1 MNVAESAYARR
12 ERIFMSREAV
22 AAGCLAAGAF
32 ALLFWGVH
40 RADPHYYYAP
50 AVRSMSDSWHAFV
63 YGALDPAGSITLDK
77 MPGAFWLQALS
88 ARLFGYSD
96 WSIALPQ
103 ALLFGA
109 TVLVLFDTVRAWAG
123 AKAGLA
129 AGLVVLLT
137 PITVALGR
145 INIPDTTLVFCQ
157 VCAAHATLRATRTER
172 LRPLMIAAVWLG
184 LAFQVKMGQA
194 FAVLPSLGV
203 TYLVAA
209 PGSLGKRIGRGAAAL
224 AVMAGIS
231 MLWPLLLTLTPASAR
246 PYVDGSQHNSV
257 WEMVFG
263 YNGLGRFIQFGKNAP
278 IMAAFGGE
286 SSWSR
291 LFGATLGPQI
301 SWLVPFATLAFALGI
316 ALRRGTPRTDA
327 LRAGWILWGSWLLV
341 HAIEFSTTSDIH
353 PYYTATLAPAI
364 AALTGAGFVAF
375 AEQWIAGARIG
386 RGFPIAVATTGICAV
401 FLSLREKEYL
411 PWVWPAVAGLTVIAC
426 VLLAIRQKPRVA
438 LGAAAAAMLLA
449 PAHWALAASG
459 NPMKGLSTISPV
471 AGPVRPLSSQTMA
484 ALHGFPAHVH
494 IPMSVGDMHMST
506 PNKNLIAYVAAH
518 HQGERY
524 VFAVP
529 TANTAAPYLRA
540 GYSVLPMGGFTGSA
554 PMPTVDDLSTA
565 IAAGQLRYVLTGG
578 FHGKMGGPI
587 ARERQ
592 EWVQSHCEPVPP
604 ADYANPTEPTGPP
617 GNPEV
622 LFDCHKGNSRL
633 NVSGSK

>member
-1 MNVAESAYARR
+1 MTVAQSAYAQR
-12 ERIFMSREAV
+12 ERISMSRETI
-22 AAGCLAAGAF
+22 AAGVLAAGAF

-88 ARLFGYSD
+88 ARLFGYSN

-103 ALLFGA
+103 ALLLGA

-123 AKAGLA
+123 PA
-129 AGLVVLLT
+129 AGLGAGLVLTLT

-157 VCAAHATLRATRTER
+157 VCAAHALFRAIRTGD
-172 LRPLMIAAVWLG
+172 LRPLAVAAVWLG

-194 FAVLPSLGV
+194 FAVLPSFGL
-203 TYLVAA
+203 TYLIAA
-209 PGSLGKRIGRGAAAL
+209 PGSLGKRVGRAAAAL
-224 AVMAGIS
+224 VVMVGIS
-231 MLWPLLLTLTPASAR
+231 LLWPLLLTLTPASAR
-246 PYVDGSQHNSV
+246 PYVDGSEHNSV

-263 YNGLGRFIQFGKNAP
+263 YNGLGRFIQFGKSAP

-301 SWLVPFATLAFALGI
+301 GWLVPFAALAFAVGI
-316 ALRRGTPRTDA
+316 AQHRGTPRTDPR
-327 LRAGWILWGSWLLV
+327 RAGWLLWGSWLLV

-364 AALTGAGFVAF
+364 AALAGAGFVAL
-375 AEQWIAGARIG
+375 AEQWVARTRLG
-386 RGFPIAVATTGICAV
+386 HGLPVAVATTGLCAV
-401 FLSLREKEYL
+401 VLSLREKDYL
-411 PWVWPAVAGLTVIAC
+411 PWVWPAAVGLTLVAC
-426 VLLAIRQKPRVA
+426 ILLAIRQRPRVA
-438 LGAAAAAMLLA
+438 LATAAAAMLLA
-449 PAHWALAASG
+449 PAHWAVAASG
-459 NPMKGLSTISPV
+459 NPVKGLSTISPV
-471 AGPVRPLSSQTMA
+471 AGPVRPLSSKTMA

-494 IPMSVGDMHMST
+494 IPISVGDMHMST
-506 PNKNLIAYVAAH
+506 PNTSLLTYVAAH

-554 PMPTVDDLSTA
+554 PMPTVDELSAA

-578 FHGKMGGPI
+578 FHGKMGGAT

-592 EWVQSHCEPVPP
+592 QWVQSHCEPVPP
-604 ADYANPTEPTGPP
+604 ADYENPTEATGPP

-622 LFDCHKGNSRL
+622 LFDCHNL
-633 NVSGSK
+633 SGSR

>member
-1 MNVAESAYARR
+1 MSVAESAYARR
-12 ERIFMSREAV
+12 ERISMSREAI

-88 ARLFGYSD
+88 ARLFGYSN

-109 TVLVLFDTVRAWAG
+109 TVLMLFDTVRAWAG
-123 AKAGLA
+123 AKAGLG
-129 AGLVVLLT
+129 AGLVFALT
-137 PITVALGR
+137 PITIALGR

-157 VCAAHATLRATRTER
+157 VCAARAMLRATHTGH
-172 LRPLMIAAVWLG
+172 LRPLLAAAVWLG

-194 FAVLPSLGV
+194 FAVVPSFGLA
-203 TYLVAA
+203 YLVAA
-209 PGSLGKRIGRGAAAL
+209 PGSLGKRITRGGAAL
-224 AVMAGIS
+224 VVMAGIS
-231 MLWPLLLTLTPASAR
+231 LLWPLLLWLTPASAR
-246 PYVDGSQHNSV
+246 PYVDGSEHNSV

-263 YNGLGRFIQFGKNAP
+263 YNGLGRFIQLGKNAP
-278 IMAAFGGE
+278 IMAALAGE
-286 SSWSR
+286 SSWDR

-301 SWLVPFATLAFALGI
+301 GWLVPFAALAFVVGI
-316 ALRRGTPRTDA
+316 ALRRGSPRTDA
-327 LRAGWILWGSWLLV
+327 RRAGWLLWGSWLLV
-341 HAIEFSTTSDIH
+341 HAVEFSTTSDIH

-364 AALTGAGFVAF
+364 AALTGAGFVAL
-375 AEQWIAGARIG
+375 AEPWAAGARLG
-386 RGFPIAVATTGICAV
+386 RGLPAAVAATGICAV
-401 FLSLREKEYL
+401 SLSLREKEYL
-411 PWVWPAVAGLTVIAC
+411 PWVWPAVAALTLVAC
-426 VLLAIRQKPRVA
+426 VLLTLRQRPRVA
-438 LGAAAAAMLLA
+438 LPIAAAAMLFA
-449 PAHWALAASG
+449 PAHWAVAASG

-471 AGPVRPLSSQTMA
+471 AGPVRPLTSKTMA

-494 IPMSVGDMHMST
+494 IPVSVGDMHMST
-506 PNKNLIAYVAAH
+506 PNTTLIAYVAAH

-554 PMPTVDDLSTA
+554 AMPTVDELAAA
-565 IAAGQLRYVLTGG
+565 IAAGHLRYVLTGG
-578 FHGKMGGPI
+578 FHGKMGGPV

-592 EWVQSHCEPVPP
+592 AWVQSHCEPVPP
-604 ADYANPTEPTGPP
+604 ADYENPTEPTGPP
-617 GNPEV
+617 GSPEV
-622 LFDCHKGNSRL
+622 LFDCRNLRGH
-633 NVSGSK
+633 